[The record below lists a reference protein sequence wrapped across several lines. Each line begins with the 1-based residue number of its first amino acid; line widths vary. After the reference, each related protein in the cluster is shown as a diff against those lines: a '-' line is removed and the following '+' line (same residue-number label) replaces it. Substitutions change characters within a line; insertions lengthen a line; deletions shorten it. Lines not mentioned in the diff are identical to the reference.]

1 MHCSSQALLLGIKLD
16 LQAQHISNGLSRFFL
31 CRGGDVGVGV
41 QGEAC
46 GEVAEHAGYRLD
58 IHAVLEGNGSKGV
71 AEIMESDLW
80 DASPFEDTLEHI
92 VDAIWGDGSAV
103 GGRKHILVMGL
114 GFLLFENFYRLL

>member
-1 MHCSSQALLLGIKLD
+1 MAGSFSAPVEHILVESLLRMRLSGKK
-16 LQAQHISNGLSRFFL
+16 ISHGLSCFFL

-71 AEIMESDLW
+71 AEVMESDLR
-80 DASPFEDTLEHI
+80 DALIRRLEQ
-92 VDAIWGDGSAV
+92 
-103 GGRKHILVMGL
+103 
-114 GFLLFENFYRLL
+114 